1 MTQKYIQVHL
11 FPSSTCLKLYLA
23 HGVRQYTPRT
33 VSKITRIF
41 KPFSYSI
48 LYSLGGKAY
57 NQLHYK
63 YITIPTL
70 LHLIGL
76 SKFSDLRDTKIEK
89 YNKSIREIIR
99 SNKNKVISQPSF
111 YALIIH
117 SNYNKNIFK
126 NAFSNGSEN
135 SFFQ

>member
-1 MTQKYIQVHL
+1 
-11 FPSSTCLKLYLA
+11 
-23 HGVRQYTPRT
+23 
-33 VSKITRIF
+33 
-41 KPFSYSI
+41 
-48 LYSLGGKAY
+48 
-57 NQLHYK
+57 
-63 YITIPTL
+63 
-70 LHLIGL
+70 
-76 SKFSDLRDTKIEK
+76 
-89 YNKSIREIIR
+89 SIREIIR